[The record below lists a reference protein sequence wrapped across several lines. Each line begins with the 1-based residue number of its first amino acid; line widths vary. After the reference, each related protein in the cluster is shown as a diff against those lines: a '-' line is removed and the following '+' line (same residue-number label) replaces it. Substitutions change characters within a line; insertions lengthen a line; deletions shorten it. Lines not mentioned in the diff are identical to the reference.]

1 MAFLLSD
8 FLEFQVV
15 DETEF
20 TNLRLLFAWIICGI
34 LILTVFVNLVFAIV
48 SIGSSEFK
56 YIKNKI
62 TRYRKSETK
71 YLNQKPIAENNA
83 S

>member
-1 MAFLLSD
+1 MKIISFYNELSVSLYLYMAFLLSD
-8 FLEFQVV
+8 FLDTQEL

-34 LILTVFVNLVFAIV
+34 LILTVFVNYVFAFVI
-48 SIGSSEFK
+48 ISSSTFK

-62 TRYRKSETK
+62 TS
-71 YLNQKPIAENNA
+71 
-83 S
+83 